1 VTSFQENI
9 YYVNQD
15 KKIKMLPKCASC
27 VNAISFYTNT
37 TSYIKKSINIIF
49 LMLFVSAVFFAGCGK
64 SSFVMLDKDKH
75 YKETLEFTQKK
86 QLKNYLQTVAV
97 FRATYLNKVYPQ
109 DYKDNEYFFI
119 GVYIPDDIKK
129 KKGLLNPLFELLLN
143 GKEPLKITELK
154 HNSSSLIKKMP
165 LTNRWTKYYI
175 VEFEKIDEYN
185 LLLTYTHLPS
195 AKGVEFLFSH

>member
-1 VTSFQENI
+1 MKKYFQENI

-27 VNAISFYTNT
+27 VNAISSYTNT

-109 DYKDNEYFFI
+109 EYKDDEYFLLEFTFQMI
-119 GVYIPDDIKK
+119 LKK
-129 KKGLLNPLFELLLN
+129 KKGFLIPSLNFC
-143 GKEPLKITELK
+143 
-154 HNSSSLIKKMP
+154 
-165 LTNRWTKYYI
+165 
-175 VEFEKIDEYN
+175 
-185 LLLTYTHLPS
+185 
-195 AKGVEFLFSH
+195 